1 MLAKCTGW
9 KASIPPGQVSYIA
22 LNYTDSIILLMYFSS
37 LLLLLMPVMGEV
49 KFEGSTF
56 FRLSEKPTLAKLLS
70 DFMLDMLLLPYG

>member
-1 MLAKCTGW
+1 
-9 KASIPPGQVSYIA
+9 
-22 LNYTDSIILLMYFSS
+22 MYQTFTLDFSS

-56 FRLSEKPTLAKLLS
+56 FRLGEKPHLTKLLS